1 MKTKTSMIL
10 AGAALV
16 SAVAAHAEEVKKV
29 TIEGNERVED
39 TAVLSY
45 INISS
50 GDEYDPRQS
59 SRIIKNL
66 YNTGLFNNVEIVFTN
81 GELVVEVEENPLVNK
96 VAFEGNDEV
105 VDERFRE
112 VISLKPR
119 AVYTP
124 SKVQKDVQTI
134 LSYYRQKGFFLT
146 KVNPQ
151 MIKRDQNRVDVIY
164 QIEEGQETEIKGI
177 DFVGNERFSD
187 NELKSLIR
195 TKESAWWRLWGGTD
209 LYDPDLVEIDK
220 ELLRR
225 HYIQAG
231 YADFNVVSAVAEL
244 TKEKDGF
251 FITFTIHEGPSY
263 DFGQIDVRLDAIDED
278 LDRDEILST
287 LEVKNGN
294 VYNGALVE
302 EDMEKLTTY
311 LGNKGFAFLDVRPQF
326 RQDEAAR
333 TVDVTYDI
341 VPGPRVYVNRI
352 NIQGNDRTRD
362 YVLRREMRFS
372 EGDAFS
378 ASKLTRSKDRLTYL
392 GFFEDVNVRHQE
404 TGIPDKVDIDVN
416 VKEQS
421 TGEFNIGAGFSSY
434 DGPLASAEV
443 KEKNFLGKGQ
453 EMNFS
458 MSVSGRRQDFN
469 FGFTEPYFMNK
480 ELSAGI
486 DIFNEERD
494 YQDESSYDTKR
505 VGASLRFGVP
515 LTEYARDF
523 VTVGIKKTEITGIDS
538 TASQFIRAE
547 EGEKT
552 AIFLSN
558 AITYDTR
565 DSRLTPTK
573 GFKAQGSLEYSG
585 FGSDIEFLRGRIG
598 GSWHKEIRDDWVFTV
613 AGEAGAIWD
622 INNDIPLY
630 EMFQL
635 GGNNGLRGFDF
646 SGIGP
651 RDATNDDALGGKYM
665 LSNTLELSFPMGA
678 QMKEMGIN
686 GLVFADGGFVTEFKE
701 NNSSVIDSKTYRASV
716 GIGAYWRSPL
726 GPLRFEFALPV
737 SKAKEDRTKIFS
749 FNFGTRF

>member
-573 GFKAQGSLEYSG
+573 GFNIQVLVLILNFCVVALAVLGIKKFVMTGCSQLLVKRVLFGILITTFHFMKCSSLVET
-585 FGSDIEFLRGRIG
+585 
-598 GSWHKEIRDDWVFTV
+598 TV
-613 AGEAGAIWD
+613 YVVSTSRVLAHVT
-622 INNDIPLY
+622 P
-630 EMFQL
+630 Q
-635 GGNNGLRGFDF
+635 
-646 SGIGP
+646 
-651 RDATNDDALGGKYM
+651 TTM
-665 LSNTLELSFPMGA
+665 L
-678 QMKEMGIN
+678 
-686 GLVFADGGFVTEFKE
+686 
-701 NNSSVIDSKTYRASV
+701 
-716 GIGAYWRSPL
+716 
-726 GPLRFEFALPV
+726 
-737 SKAKEDRTKIFS
+737 
-749 FNFGTRF
+749 

>member
-1 MKTKTSMIL
+1 MIL

>member
-45 INISS
+45 IDISS

-573 GFKAQGSLEYSG
+573 GFNIQVLVLILNFCVVALAVLGIKKFVMTGCSQLLVKRVLFGILITTFHFMKCSSLVET
-585 FGSDIEFLRGRIG
+585 
-598 GSWHKEIRDDWVFTV
+598 TV
-613 AGEAGAIWD
+613 YVVSTSRVLAHVT
-622 INNDIPLY
+622 P
-630 EMFQL
+630 Q
-635 GGNNGLRGFDF
+635 
-646 SGIGP
+646 
-651 RDATNDDALGGKYM
+651 TTM
-665 LSNTLELSFPMGA
+665 L
-678 QMKEMGIN
+678 
-686 GLVFADGGFVTEFKE
+686 
-701 NNSSVIDSKTYRASV
+701 
-716 GIGAYWRSPL
+716 
-726 GPLRFEFALPV
+726 
-737 SKAKEDRTKIFS
+737 
-749 FNFGTRF
+749 

>member
-1 MKTKTSMIL
+1 
-10 AGAALV
+10 
-16 SAVAAHAEEVKKV
+16 
-29 TIEGNERVED
+29 
-39 TAVLSY
+39 
-45 INISS
+45 
-50 GDEYDPRQS
+50 
-59 SRIIKNL
+59 
-66 YNTGLFNNVEIVFTN
+66 
-81 GELVVEVEENPLVNK
+81 
-96 VAFEGNDEV
+96 
-105 VDERFRE
+105 
-112 VISLKPR
+112 
-119 AVYTP
+119 
-124 SKVQKDVQTI
+124 
-134 LSYYRQKGFFLT
+134 
-146 KVNPQ
+146 
-151 MIKRDQNRVDVIY
+151 
-164 QIEEGQETEIKGI
+164 
-177 DFVGNERFSD
+177 
-187 NELKSLIR
+187 
-195 TKESAWWRLWGGTD
+195 
-209 LYDPDLVEIDK
+209 
-220 ELLRR
+220 
-225 HYIQAG
+225 
-231 YADFNVVSAVAEL
+231 
-244 TKEKDGF
+244 
-251 FITFTIHEGPSY
+251 
-263 DFGQIDVRLDAIDED
+263 
-278 LDRDEILST
+278 
-287 LEVKNGN
+287 
-294 VYNGALVE
+294 
-302 EDMEKLTTY
+302 
-311 LGNKGFAFLDVRPQF
+311 
-326 RQDEAAR
+326 
-333 TVDVTYDI
+333 
-341 VPGPRVYVNRI
+341 
-352 NIQGNDRTRD
+352 
-362 YVLRREMRFS
+362 
-372 EGDAFS
+372 
-378 ASKLTRSKDRLTYL
+378 
-392 GFFEDVNVRHQE
+392 
-404 TGIPDKVDIDVN
+404 
-416 VKEQS
+416 
-421 TGEFNIGAGFSSY
+421 
-434 DGPLASAEV
+434 
-443 KEKNFLGKGQ
+443 
-453 EMNFS
+453 
-458 MSVSGRRQDFN
+458 
-469 FGFTEPYFMNK
+469 PYFMNK